1 MWIETSFSSLDYFR
15 IKILCRPL
23 KNLPRNDSIE
33 HSSKDVQVDSEEDVG
48 KQEIWDSSED
58 DLYVA
63 FESSEVE
70 EEESEC
76 ADVKL
81 QAWFDW

>member
-1 MWIETSFSSLDYFR
+1 MSTS
-15 IKILCRPL
+15 

-33 HSSKDVQVDSEEDVG
+33 HSSKEVQVDSEEDVG
-48 KQEIWDSSED
+48 NQEIWDSSEN

-70 EEESEC
+70 AEEEESEC
-76 ADVKL
+76 AEESYRLDLNDNNSNRIVMRFKKT
-81 QAWFDW
+81 